1 MRQIIKL
8 SATLSAILLSIMLII
23 PSCKKDDSKPAYQ
36 KTWVIDMGIAKAC
49 YKFDESGILHAG
61 VCIDEEMI
69 TNIHGMPTDDL
80 SQEDKNF
87 INNLKIGEYIC
98 MTGVYV
104 VLPGS
109 NDNEGT
115 FVCTSEGITTTI
127 QYKMLSSTSIQL
139 ISKKEEQNL
148 ICTAMDVTVKD
159 IPKSLSELYN
169 YILK

>member
-36 KTWVIDMGIAKAC
+36 KTWVIDMGKTKAC
-49 YKFDESGILHAG
+49 YKFDESGICHAG
-61 VCIDEEMI
+61 VCIDEEML

-98 MTGVYV
+98 DIGVYV
-104 VLPGS
+104 ALPGS
-109 NDNEGT
+109 NDKEGT
-115 FVCTSEGITTTI
+115 FVCTPEDGSSVTV
-127 QYKMLSSTSIQL
+127 QYKILSSTSMQL
-139 ISKKEEQNL
+139 IMGEEEI

-159 IPKSLSELYN
+159 VPKSLSELYD
-169 YILK
+169 YI